1 MKIAILGNGRMG
13 KRISE
18 LAKERGHSIV
28 CNSSSEK
35 PATSLNL
42 STADVA
48 IDFST
53 PTTAFENIS
62 HAINSGIP
70 VVSGTTGWLKNL
82 KEIEDLC
89 NTKKGAFL
97 YASNFSLG
105 MNIFFEI
112 NKTLAKLMKNQK
124 YESSLHEIHHTKK
137 LDSPSGTAKTLGEQM
152 DEILENNSPI
162 TAERIADVPGT
173 HIINYSS
180 TMDEIEIK
188 HTAKNRDGFAIGA
201 LIAGKWIIGKQGVF
215 SMQDVL
221 AQ

>member
-28 CNSSSEK
+28 CTSSSEK

-70 VVSGTTGWLKNL
+70 VISGTTGWLKNL

-152 DEILENNSPI
+152 DTILANNTPI
-162 TAERIADVPGT
+162 TAERIADVSGT
-173 HIINYSS
+173 HIIKYSS

-188 HTAKNRDGFAIGA
+188 HSAKNRDGFAIGA

-215 SMQDVL
+215 NMQDVL